1 MKIRITQTIIEFDF
15 DDQRAAGPQTPSGP
29 AGGRPS
35 NHESSRKSFSFF
47 DLLRK
52 EAEKAMF
59 REHQE
64 EKFHG
69 QFLP

>member
-15 DDQRAAGPQTPSGP
+15 EDEQEQNVPKPT
-29 AGGRPS
+29 RP
-35 NHESSRKSFSFF
+35 FSFF

-52 EAEKAMF
+52 EAEKAMY
-59 REHQE
+59 REPQE
-64 EKFHG
+64 DKFHG